1 MEPLTR
7 PQVQVATEV
16 AG

>member
-1 MEPLTR
+1 MGSLTR